1 MAAPGGREM
10 PAWVTRPISDMPVLG
25 PAESLSGIERE
36 LQELL
41 DRYANGVESASL
53 SEVEACMRTD
63 EQFLSVESSY
73 PNYGW
78 ADYDQNHLS
87 LELGMLKDMEY
98 KAQLV
103 HAFGNGGLS
112 YGVFVFRASA
122 VRDGQRR
129 TKEGMGTLVAEKT
142 DGDWRIRHWTTCAR
156 RPPTS

>member
-10 PAWVTRPISDMPVLG
+10 PAWVTRPLSDMPLLG

-41 DRYANGVESASL
+41 DRYAKGVEAAEL

-63 EQFLSVESSY
+63 EAFLSVESSY

-78 ADYDQNHLS
+78 EDYHKNHLA
-87 LELGMLKDMEY
+87 LELGMLKDMQY
-98 KAQLV
+98 KAELV
-103 HAFGNGGLS
+103 HAFGNNGLA
-112 YGVFVFRASA
+112 YGVFVFTASA
-122 VRDGQRR
+122 ERDGQRR
-129 TKEGMGTLVAEKT
+129 TKQGMGTLVAEKMG
-142 DGDWRIRHWTTCAR
+142 GDWRIRHWTTCAR

>member
-1 MAAPGGREM
+1 MAAPDGREM

-25 PAESLSGIERE
+25 PAESLSGIQKE
-36 LQELL
+36 LQALL
-41 DRYANGVESASL
+41 DRYASAVESAQL
-53 SEVEACMRTD
+53 AEVEACMRTD
-63 EQFLSVESSY
+63 EAFLSVESSF

-78 ADYDQNHLS
+78 ADYNNNHLS

-103 HAFGNGGLS
+103 HAFGNDGLS

-129 TKEGMGTLVAEKT
+129 AKEGMGTLVAEKIE
-142 DGDWRIRHWTTCAR
+142 GDWRIRHWTTCAR

>member
-25 PAESLSGIERE
+25 PAESLSGIQKE

-41 DRYANGVESASL
+41 NRYAKGVESSEL

-63 EQFLSVESSY
+63 EEFLSVESSF

-78 ADYDQNHLS
+78 EDYDKNHLS

-129 TKEGMGTLVAEKT
+129 TKEGMGTLVAEEI
-142 DGDWRIRHWTTCAR
+142 DNEWRIRHWTTCAR
-156 RPPTS
+156 RPPSH

>member
-41 DRYANGVESASL
+41 DRYAKGVESASL

-112 YGVFVFRASA
+112 YGVFTFRASA

-129 TKEGMGTLVAEKT
+129 TKEGMGSLVAEKI
-142 DGDWRIRHWTTCAR
+142 DGAWRIRHWTTCAR